1 MLRLFA
7 LILLVAVTGCASANI
22 TMKQPGR
29 HDVGSSYSF
38 STSRTWSHISGP
50 PGAWTI
56 DGPALG
62 VLRTWAAVEDGET
75 LFPKAEKKGPAFR
88 SNFSPVEVAEMLAD
102 TIEAQVSG
110 ADVETTDFRP
120 MAFGSAEGFRFDFAY
135 VQGGLPRRGMAAG
148 AIRGGKLDLVM
159 FDAPAEYFF
168 DLRAA
173 EVDSIFRSVK
183 TT

>member
-1 MLRLFA
+1 MRGLPA
-7 LILLVAVTGCASANI
+7 LLVLLAVAGCASANI

-29 HDVGSSYSF
+29 HDVGSSYSIA
-38 STSRTWSHISGP
+38 TSRTWSHIAGP

-62 VLRTWAAVEDGET
+62 VMRTWATVEDGET
-75 LFPKAEKKGPAFR
+75 LFPMAQKKGPAFR
-88 SNFSPVEVAEMLAD
+88 ANFTPIEVAELLAD
-102 TIEAQVSG
+102 TIESQVSG
-110 ADVETTDFRP
+110 ADVETTNFRP
-120 MAFGSAEGFRFDFAY
+120 MAFGADEGFRFDFAY

-148 AIRGGKLDLVM
+148 AIRGGTLDLVL

-168 DLRAA
+168 DLHAA
-173 EVDSIFRSVK
+173 EIDSIFRSVK